1 LTEKPTNHLEFG
13 NTDMMPRVRINE
25 GSSIPKGKNQHKQ
38 QNHITEAQKQISSQ
52 ETVGVPPQDW
62 TSQ

>member
-1 LTEKPTNHLEFG
+1 MAEKPTNHVEFG
-13 NTDMMPRVRINE
+13 NSDLMPEIRINE
-25 GSSIPKGKNQHKQ
+25 ESSIPKGKKQHKQ
-38 QNHITEAQKQISSQ
+38 RNHVTEAQKQISSQ

>member
-1 LTEKPTNHLEFG
+1 MVEKQTNHVEFG
-13 NTDMMPRVRINE
+13 NSDMMPRIRINE
-25 GSSIPKGKNQHKQ
+25 ESSIPKGKDQHKQ
-38 QNHITEAQKQISSQ
+38 SNHVTEAQKQISSQ

>member
-1 LTEKPTNHLEFG
+1 LAEKPTNHLEFG
-13 NTDMMPRVRINE
+13 NTDMMPKIRMKE
-25 GSSIPKGKNQHKQ
+25 ESSIPKGKKQHKQ
-38 QNHITEAQKQISSQ
+38 RNHVTEAQKQISSQ

>member
-1 LTEKPTNHLEFG
+1 MEFG
-13 NTDMMPRVRINE
+13 NSDLMPGIRINE
-25 GSSIPKGKNQHKQ
+25 DSSTPKGKNQHKQ
-38 QNHITEAQKQISSQ
+38 QNHVTEAQKQISSQ

>member
-1 LTEKPTNHLEFG
+1 MAEKTTDKMARSGSNEETTFSKRNQSKQRNH
-13 NTDMMPRVRINE
+13 V
-25 GSSIPKGKNQHKQ
+25 
-38 QNHITEAQKQISSQ
+38 TEAQKQISSQ

>member
-1 LTEKPTNHLEFG
+1 MVEKQTNHVEFG
-13 NTDMMPRVRINE
+13 NSDLMPGIRISE
-25 GSSIPKGKNQHKQ
+25 DSSTLKGKNQHKQ
-38 QNHITEAQKQISSQ
+38 QNHVTEAQKQISSQ